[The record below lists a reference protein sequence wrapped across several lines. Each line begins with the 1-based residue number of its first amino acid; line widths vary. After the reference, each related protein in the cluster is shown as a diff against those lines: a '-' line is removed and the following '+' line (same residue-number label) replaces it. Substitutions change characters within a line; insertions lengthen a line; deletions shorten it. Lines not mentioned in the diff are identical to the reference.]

1 MLVSGDQ
8 SEQWGT
14 VVGKTLAIYLI
25 PGIFGY
31 FFGLTLFFILQV
43 IIVIGLLAITDVASV
58 RMDYLS
64 SIEEDLEKDEERN
77 RNEKERLEV
86 EKERLEVE
94 KEILK
99 NTTNDNQKDID

>member
-1 MLVSGDQ
+1 MSVSDDQ
-8 SEQWGT
+8 LEQWAV
-14 VVGKTLAIYLI
+14 VVGKTIFFYLF

-31 FFGLTLFFILQV
+31 FFGLTVFFILQV
-43 IIVIGLLAITDVASV
+43 IVVIAFLAITDVTSA
-58 RMDYLS
+58 RIWWLS
-64 SIEEDLEKDEERN
+64 NLEEELEKDEERI
-77 RNEKERLEV
+77 RNEKERLDV

>member
-1 MLVSGDQ
+1 MSVSDDQ
-8 SEQWGT
+8 LEQWAK
-14 VVGKTLAIYLI
+14 VVGKTIFLYLI

-31 FFGLTLFFILQV
+31 FFGLTVFFILQV
-43 IIVIGLLAITDVASV
+43 IFVIAFLAITDVTSV
-58 RMDYLS
+58 RMWYLS
-64 SIEEDLEKDEERN
+64 SLEEDLQKDEERN
-77 RNEKERLEV
+77 RSEKERLDL

>member
-1 MLVSGDQ
+1 MQVSDNQ
-8 SEQWGT
+8 LDQWGE
-14 VVGKTLAIYLI
+14 VAGKTIVIYLI

-31 FFGLTLFFILQV
+31 FFGLTVFFILQV
-43 IIVIGLLAITDVASV
+43 IVVIFFLAMADVTSV
-58 RMDYLS
+58 RMWYLS
-64 SIEEDLEKDEERN
+64 SLEEDLEKDEERI
-77 RNEKERLEV
+77 RN